1 MSDFNTKWEARECM
15 VFLGNDGGISLR
27 NVING
32 RQHAKAIAALPD
44 IIDVVVD
51 LMGLA
56 PKGSALRLKAEAALA
71 KAR

>member
-1 MSDFNTKWEARECM
+1 MSTVPVWEARECM

-32 RQHAKAIAALPD
+32 RQHAKAIAALPEM
-44 IIDVVVD
+44 IDVVMD
-51 LMGLA
+51 LKGLA
-56 PKGSALRLKAEAALA
+56 PVGSELRSRAEAAIA